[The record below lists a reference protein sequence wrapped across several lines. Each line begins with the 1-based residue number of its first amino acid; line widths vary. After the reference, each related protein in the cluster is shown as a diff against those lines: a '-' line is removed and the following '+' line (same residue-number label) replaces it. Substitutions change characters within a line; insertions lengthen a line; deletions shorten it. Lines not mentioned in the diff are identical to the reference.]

1 MAYVAGIEEGR
12 EKKYLIDKYGSRKK
26 KKKTNKTKKKEKI
39 GRE

>member
-26 KKKTNKTKKKEKI
+26 KKKKTKKKEKI